1 MTATIRPAA
10 DLDAQDLFGL
20 ITLCFAEYPGCFTDP
35 HDDLPDLRSPGTSF
49 TARRGA
55 FWVIEDERGR
65 VGACCGV
72 DLPEDGM
79 AEVHRLYV
87 RPDLRK
93 NGFAGRLLKKA
104 EIHAAEAG
112 AAAMVAWSDT
122 RFTTAHAFYV
132 KRGYLQAEEP
142 RDLND
147 ISASREFFFKKRLT
161 PASV

>member
-1 MTATIRPAA
+1 MVATIRPAA

-49 TARRGA
+49 AARRGA

-93 NGFAGRLLKKA
+93 NGFAGRLLEKA
-104 EIHAAEAG
+104 ETHAAEAG
-112 AAAMVAWSDT
+112 AARDDRLVRYEIHDSACFLREARLSPGRTAARLERYFRVT
-122 RFTTAHAFYV
+122 RIFLQKTA
-132 KRGYLQAEEP
+132 
-142 RDLND
+142 D
-147 ISASREFFFKKRLT
+147 AS
-161 PASV
+161 